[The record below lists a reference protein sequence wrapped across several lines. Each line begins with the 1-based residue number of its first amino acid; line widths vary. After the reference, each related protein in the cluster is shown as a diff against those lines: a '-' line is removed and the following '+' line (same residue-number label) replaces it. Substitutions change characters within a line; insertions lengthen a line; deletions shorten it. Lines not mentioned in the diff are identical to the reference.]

1 VVTALQPATAGP
13 PSARVAGW
21 RRNTRWTLGVFTL
34 VGAAL
39 AVYLQAVYKVPL
51 FPQGGSGKVPAD
63 VTGTLAPLLVA
74 AAGVERLIEMGWNF
88 LESRFLEVVSWIGM
102 GEEWVEY
109 AHTEVSRARTALH
122 NLIQRADPLDPA
134 DGALKTAADSLRSAH
149 KLLESALE
157 SQGYTS
163 FKQAAS
169 VVAGLILGVIV
180 AFTAGL
186 DMLQLLQLSG
196 KATIAGMLITG
207 LIIGTGSGPVHSII
221 GLLQQTR
228 NVVGQAADFFDSR
241 AGQNRG
247 AAYNE
252 MRLVTSRIDNSA
264 GNAEGAP
271 RDLPA
276 GGTEGVMG
284 DSPPNSGLPAA
295 PRVSVPAPSAPAVQV
310 TDEQLRIIGL

>member
-1 VVTALQPATAGP
+1 MATALQPTTAGTAT
-13 PSARVAGW
+13 ARVAGW
-21 RRNTRWTLGVFTL
+21 RRNTRLVLGGVT
-34 VGAAL
+34 VISAAL
-39 AVYLQAVYKVPL
+39 AVYLQMVYKVPL

-74 AAGVERLIEMGWNF
+74 ATGVERLIEMGWNF

-109 AHTEVSRARTALH
+109 AHTEVSSARTTLH
-122 NLIQRADPLDPA
+122 NLVRQADPVAPA
-134 DGALKTAADSLRSAH
+134 ADALKTAADALRSAH
-149 KLLESALE
+149 KLLESSLE
-157 SQGYTS
+157 SQGYVS

-169 VVAGLILGVIV
+169 VIAGLFLGVIV
-180 AFTAGL
+180 AFSAGL

-228 NVVGQAADFFDSR
+228 NAVGQAADFFDSR

-252 MRLVTSRIDNSA
+252 MRLVTNQIDHGGTPA
-264 GNAEGAP
+264 GGTRDLPPGGPEGAP
-271 RDLPA
+271 RDISPA
-276 GGTEGVMG
+276 
-284 DSPPNSGLPAA
+284 SGLPVAPAA
-295 PRVSVPAPSAPAVQV
+295 GVPAPSAPAVHV